1 MTSECRFTQGMH
13 LKCTCQ
19 TGISESGPHSGGPMG
34 MPPPLSATSRGTMH
48 IGSVNIGGFRSHLNG
63 SPASGS
69 AENNRQQHGGGIGWI
84 AVCKHIDWLKVSSVG
99 HVGNDW
105 GPPPPRTVIN
115 PTVAVTLRTIPVHST
130 EDLYTLEIAYS
141 TIRRIKVINISLMY
155 W

>member
-1 MTSECRFTQGMH
+1 MSLHARNAFKVYLSNRYQR
-13 LKCTCQ
+13 KW
-19 TGISESGPHSGGPMG
+19 PPFWGGQWG
-34 MPPPLSATSRGTMH
+34 CPPPLSATSRGTMH
-48 IGSVNIGGFRSHLNG
+48 IGGFRSHLNG

-105 GPPPPRTVIN
+105 GGPPPPMGCTVIN

-141 TIRRIKVINISLMY
+141 TIRWIKVINISLMY